1 MRPGLG
7 AKFLALLRL
16 LKRSPASGLQQADT
30 LCRHTS
36 EVKESRQVSGAAPTK
51 LAGP

>member
-16 LKRSPASGLQQADT
+16 LKRSPGLQQADT